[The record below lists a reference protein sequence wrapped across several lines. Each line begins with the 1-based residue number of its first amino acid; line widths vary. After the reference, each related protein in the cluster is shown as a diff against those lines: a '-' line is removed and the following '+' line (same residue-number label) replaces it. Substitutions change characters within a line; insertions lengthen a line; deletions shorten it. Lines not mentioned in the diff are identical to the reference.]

1 MGIQEAILQEVREQ
15 GLEQGLSQGIEQGIS
30 QGIELTTIKVVL
42 RMHKKGFSLEDIMEA
57 TDLSQGRIEAI
68 LANK

>member
-15 GLEQGLSQGIEQGIS
+15 GLSQGIE

-42 RMHKKGFSLEDIMEA
+42 CMHKKGFSLEDIMKA

-68 LANK
+68 LSIA